1 VYFATFVAVQ
11 LPAVV
16 LWSRRANIDWFRDR
30 ANQVLIALL
39 GWLGLSVVWSTF
51 ARHSMP
57 DYVALALTTC
67 FGWYLAASFSRREF
81 WWVVASATALGV
93 VISWF
98 SIMRLWDGAV
108 NLQEDYWI
116 GIYGNRNSLAPV
128 TAMAIIAAFGV
139 LLSSP
144 QVCMRRFGLESVLT
158 VLFVAALVFFAA
170 IELWNSGSQTSPSA
184 LAVAFLACLGWL
196 VVRRVMIGLRLPAGV
211 RSLSAPLVLA
221 VSAVVLFFA
230 LRIVGGVGG
239 VVTETRAFNQRSG
252 LWTLSWQGFLEK
264 PWLGWGWMAA
274 WNDPL
279 FLSSQAGS
287 TWMTWGMQ
295 WSHNAYQDLLLGGG
309 APAALFFVLYLW
321 FASQAMS
328 PSNPVNVVLRMF
340 LAVFVLAAATQE
352 SFLIGSHFLWALLV
366 AVLGLGVQRIESV
379 VQDYPS
385 KLSS

>member
-1 VYFATFVAVQ
+1 
-11 LPAVV
+11 
-16 LWSRRANIDWFRDR
+16 
-30 ANQVLIALL
+30 
-39 GWLGLSVVWSTF
+39 
-51 ARHSMP
+51 
-57 DYVALALTTC
+57 
-67 FGWYLAASFSRREF
+67 
-81 WWVVASATALGV
+81 
-93 VISWF
+93 
-98 SIMRLWDGAV
+98 
-108 NLQEDYWI
+108 
-116 GIYGNRNSLAPV
+116 
-128 TAMAIIAAFGV
+128 
-139 LLSSP
+139 
-144 QVCMRRFGLESVLT
+144 
-158 VLFVAALVFFAA
+158 
-170 IELWNSGSQTSPSA
+170 
-184 LAVAFLACLGWL
+184 
-196 VVRRVMIGLRLPAGV
+196 V